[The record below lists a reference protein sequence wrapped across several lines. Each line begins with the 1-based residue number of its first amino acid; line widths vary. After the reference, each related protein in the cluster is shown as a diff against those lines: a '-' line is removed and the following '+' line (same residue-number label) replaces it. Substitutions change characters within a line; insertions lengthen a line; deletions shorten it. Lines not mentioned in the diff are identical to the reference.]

1 MAKQLNCGDVGFDC
15 QAQFNGETEDDVMAQ
30 VAKHAQSVHGM
41 SDSDVQEHEG
51 AIRGAIK
58 DV

>member
-15 QAQFNGETEDDVMAQ
+15 QAQFSGETEEDVMAQ
-30 VAKHAQSVHGM
+30 AADHARNEHGM
-41 SDSDVQEHEG
+41 SDSDLQQHEG
-51 AIRGAIK
+51 AIRGAIR

>member
-15 QAQFNGETEDDVMAQ
+15 SAQFSGDTEEEVMTQAAEH
-30 VAKHAQSVHGM
+30 AKSAHGM
-41 SDSDVQEHEG
+41 SDSDLQEHEG

-58 DV
+58 DA